1 MTKVVILAGGKGTR
15 LAEETETKPK
25 PMVEVAGRP
34 MLWHIMNLYAKHG
47 LTDFVV
53 CLGYRGYQIK
63 EYFANYYLHSSDV
76 TFDLVSGRATY
87 HRTRAEDWTVTL
99 VDTGAE
105 TMTGGRLKRVREFL
119 DDDEPF
125 CMTYGDGL
133 GDIDITA
140 ELAFHRAHGKKC
152 TMTVVQ
158 PPGRFGAVGLQGDSV
173 ADFQEKVEAAGA
185 HINGGFF
192 VIHPSALDYVS
203 GDDMPWERAP
213 LERLAEEGE
222 LMAWRHYGFWQ
233 PMDTVRDRQTL
244 EEMSSQFVDSGDG
257 I

>member
-34 MLWHIMNLYAKHG
+34 MLWHIMSLYARHG

-76 TFDLVSGRATY
+76 SFDLATGGATY
-87 HRTRAEDWTVTL
+87 HRTRAEQWTVTL

-119 DDDEPF
+119 DPDVPF
-125 CMTYGDGL
+125 CMTYGDGI
-133 GDIDITA
+133 GDVDITA
-140 ELAFHRAHGKKC
+140 ELDFHRAHGRKC

-158 PPGRFGAVGLQGDSV
+158 PPGRFGAVGLSGDSV
-173 ADFQEKVEAAGA
+173 GEFREKVATAGA
-185 HINGGFF
+185 YINGGFF
-192 VIHPSALDYVS
+192 VVHPSALDYVE
-203 GDDMPWERAP
+203 GDEIPWESAP
-213 LERLAEEGE
+213 LERLAAEGE
-222 LMAWRHYGFWQ
+222 LKAWRHDGFWQ
-233 PMDTVRDRQTL
+233 PMDTVRDKQTL
-244 EEMSSQFVDSGDG
+244 EEMADRFVVRDDQV
-257 I
+257 